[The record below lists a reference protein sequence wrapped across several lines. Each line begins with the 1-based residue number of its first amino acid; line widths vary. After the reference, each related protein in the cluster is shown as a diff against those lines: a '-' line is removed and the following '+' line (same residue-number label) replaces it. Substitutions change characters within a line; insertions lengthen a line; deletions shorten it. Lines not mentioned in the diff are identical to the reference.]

1 MLKNLLSGDKHAILT
16 LLVVITLG
24 VAIHAVWE
32 IYEVQDTLAMM

>member
-1 MLKNLLSGDKHAILT
+1 MEGDKHAVLT
-16 LLVVITLG
+16 LLVLITLG